1 MEPKSSSKPI
11 FLMDL
16 DENFV
21 SLNAVILIIWF
32 TPPLKYAILIDNKYQ
47 RQDLIKL
54 QLFNSES
61 RKHNIQILML
71 KPRADN
77 AICKFV

>member
-1 MEPKSSSKPI
+1 
-11 FLMDL
+11 MDL

-32 TPPLKYAILIDNKYQ
+32 TPTLKYAILIDNKYQ

-54 QLFNSES
+54 QFLTLDQERRIFKS
-61 RKHNIQILML
+61 
-71 KPRADN
+71 
-77 AICKFV
+77 

>member
-21 SLNAVILIIWF
+21 ALNAVILIIWF
-32 TPPLKYAILIDNKYQ
+32 TPPLKYAILIDYKYE

-54 QLFNSES
+54 QFLTLNLE
-61 RKHNIQILML
+61 KNIQILML
-71 KPRADN
+71 KPGAIS
-77 AICKFV
+77 AICNFV

>member
-1 MEPKSSSKPI
+1 MEPKGSSKPI

-54 QLFNSES
+54 QFLTLNLE
-61 RKHNIQILML
+61 KNIQILML
-71 KPRADN
+71 KPGAIS
-77 AICKFV
+77 AICNFV

>member
-1 MEPKSSSKPI
+1 KSTFRPRLELHAPIMEPKSSSKPI

-54 QLFNSES
+54 QFLTLNLERRIF
-61 RKHNIQILML
+61 
-71 KPRADN
+71 
-77 AICKFV
+77 KF